1 MNMLRLH
8 WKKILGAMALGLV
21 LLSVA
26 GWQLARSRDFQLLGE
41 IVPRVEIDKKLVALT
56 FDDGPTP
63 GFTEEIL
70 STLKAHRVP
79 ATFFVTGKDLAKH
92 PDLGKQIV
100 RAGHELGNHSF
111 NHKRMV
117 FMAYDKVRQ
126 ELESTESLIKQSGQ
140 DEPIYF
146 RPPYT
151 KKLFNLPLY
160 LWLNQVVSITTD
172 VEPDSYPEIA
182 ASADNIADYVAA
194 EVQPGSIVL
203 LHVMYQSRA
212 TSMAAVPGI
221 IQKLRQ
227 QGYEFVTV
235 RELLAERN
243 RA

>member
-1 MNMLRLH
+1 MKQLRLH
-8 WKKILGAMALGLV
+8 WKKVFGALALGLV
-21 LLSVA
+21 LLMVA
-26 GWQLARSRDFQLLGE
+26 GWQLSRSRDYQLLGE
-41 IVPRVEIDKKLVALT
+41 IVPRVDIDKKLVALT

-70 STLKAHRVP
+70 TTLKTHQVP

-92 PDLGKQIV
+92 PELGKKIV

-111 NHKRMV
+111 SHKRMV
-117 FMAYDKVRQ
+117 FTPYDKVRQ
-126 ELESTESLIKQSGQ
+126 ELEATEDLIKQAGQ
-140 DEPIYF
+140 NEPIFF

-172 VEPDSYPEIA
+172 VEPDSYPEVA

-203 LHVMYQSRA
+203 LHVMYPSRA

-235 RELLAERN
+235 RDLLAERQ